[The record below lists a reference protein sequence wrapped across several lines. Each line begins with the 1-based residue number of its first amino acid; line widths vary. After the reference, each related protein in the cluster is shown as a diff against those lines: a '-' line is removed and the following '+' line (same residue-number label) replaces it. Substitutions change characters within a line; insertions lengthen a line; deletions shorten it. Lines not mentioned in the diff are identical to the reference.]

1 MIRRSSFRTR
11 PWTPRWLWWQ
21 QGCMWWTPGR
31 RPQQTWT
38 CTYGGQEGIRSWP
51 SAPAPFSVGDWA
63 WPCLRHHMPT
73 SLTEGQ
79 KGKLK
84 PRFYEPYKKGKLNK
98 VTVHLHLPPRA
109 CMHDV
114 FHVGVLKPFVGSSPE
129 LPPMLPLIHNGAGA
143 SAPKKPLLV
152 RLFFFWLGILPGLC
166 PAVLI
171 L

>member
-1 MIRRSSFRTR
+1 
-11 PWTPRWLWWQ
+11 
-21 QGCMWWTPGR
+21 
-31 RPQQTWT
+31 
-38 CTYGGQEGIRSWP
+38 
-51 SAPAPFSVGDWA
+51 
-63 WPCLRHHMPT
+63 MPT

-98 VTVHLHLPPRA
+98 VKVHLHLPPRA

-129 LPPMLPLIHNGAGA
+129 LPPMLPLIHNGAVA

-152 RLFFFWLGILPGLC
+152 RLFFFLTGNTARALPSSVNFIKLKKY
-166 PAVLI
+166 LQSYRETI
-171 L
+171 E